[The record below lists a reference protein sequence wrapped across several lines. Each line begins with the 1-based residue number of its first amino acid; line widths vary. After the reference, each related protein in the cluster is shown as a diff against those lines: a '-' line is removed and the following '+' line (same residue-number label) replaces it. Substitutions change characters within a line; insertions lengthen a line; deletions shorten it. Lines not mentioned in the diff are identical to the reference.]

1 MVPSMRRFVECF
13 CLTLLLL
20 VSGSPS
26 VAMVS
31 QQVIVGKASVVEGDT
46 IEVGGQ
52 RIRLFG
58 IDTPESSQLCKD
70 AN

>member
-1 MVPSMRRFVECF
+1 
-13 CLTLLLL
+13 
-20 VSGSPS
+20 
-26 VAMVS
+26 MVS